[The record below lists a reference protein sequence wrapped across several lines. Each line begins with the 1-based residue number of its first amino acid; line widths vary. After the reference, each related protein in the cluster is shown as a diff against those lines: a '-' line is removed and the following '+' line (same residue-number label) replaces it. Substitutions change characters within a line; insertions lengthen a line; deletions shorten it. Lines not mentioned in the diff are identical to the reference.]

1 MAGSKLATAYY
12 ELIPET
18 SNAEEDITKSLA
30 GAGKTAGKGF
40 SSNFSSVLTGAVAGI
55 AASLNLSV
63 ASDASIASDHNALN

>member
-40 SSNFSSVLTGAVAGI
+40 SSTMKSNSPQSQQQ
-55 AASLNLSV
+55 
-63 ASDASIASDHNALN
+63 HQ